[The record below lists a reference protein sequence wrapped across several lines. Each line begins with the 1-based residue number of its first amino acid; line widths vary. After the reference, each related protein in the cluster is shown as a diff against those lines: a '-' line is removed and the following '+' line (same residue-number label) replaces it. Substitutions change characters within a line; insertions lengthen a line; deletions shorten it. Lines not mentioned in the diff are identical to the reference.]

1 MQCCFRMEVTWQTS
15 PAVAHQG
22 NATWEFQSSIKAH
35 DNNLTRKAQ
44 LGASLQIP
52 LLYRASPSHLPGETT
67 TKVFQNETKL
77 TEAAPQGQGS
87 LLNPGRTHTAAW
99 QLQPLTPALPN
110 QPLLPEPR
118 AFLPWFTHQNWN
130 NLREAAITKYF
141 TCFSKYC
148 VLLSVRQ
155 KEQLVADTVVCW
167 FWSHFCS
174 IVF

>member
-1 MQCCFRMEVTWQTS
+1 MPHGNFRAEQ
-15 PAVAHQG
+15 
-22 NATWEFQSSIKAH
+22 SIKAS
-35 DNNLTRKAQ
+35 DNNPMRKAQ

-52 LLYRASPSHLPGETT
+52 LLCKASPSHFPGVKQGFPELNKTHRGCTT
-67 TKVFQNETKL
+67 
-77 TEAAPQGQGS
+77 GQGS
-87 LLNPGRTHTAAW
+87 LLNPGRTHTTAW
-99 QLQPLTPALPN
+99 QLQPLSPALPN

-130 NLREAAITKYF
+130 NLRGAAITKYF

-148 VLLSVRQ
+148 VLLSGRQ

-167 FWSHFCS
+167 FWSYFCS